1 MTSHLLSVAEVAKT
15 LGCSRGHVYNLIA
28 AGAFPTVNIGA
39 GTRPKTRVRERDVIA
54 FVDDRTTS
62 IERRSDT

>member
-1 MTSHLLSVAEVAKT
+1 MINQLLSVAAVAET

-28 AGAFPTVNIGA
+28 AGAFPTVNIGS

-54 FVDDRTTS
+54 FVDHRTTS